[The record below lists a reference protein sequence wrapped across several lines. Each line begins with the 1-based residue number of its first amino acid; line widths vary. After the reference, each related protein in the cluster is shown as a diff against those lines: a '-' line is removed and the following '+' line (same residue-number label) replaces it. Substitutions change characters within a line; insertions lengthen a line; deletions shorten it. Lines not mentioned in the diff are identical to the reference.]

1 LDGKNIAESQINNY
15 ITEHYFFFLHIK
27 KTTRAA
33 EQGARAISIIIV
45 KLITIAKLP

>member
-1 LDGKNIAESQINNY
+1 MTQINNY

-45 KLITIAKLP
+45 KIITIARLP